1 VYPLPRVA
9 RGLEKQKVVA
19 ASEVEA
25 VPGKA
30 KGAKRRRKA
39 SPWVG
44 DKTSE
49 RELLLANPVKPSKK
63 SKVKEMEAL
72 SSGLSTAKK
81 ASPTKGGLRKMP
93 LASVEGDESGY
104 QG

>member
-1 VYPLPRVA
+1 VQGY
-9 RGLEKQKVVA
+9 
-19 ASEVEA
+19 
-25 VPGKA
+25 

-39 SPWVG
+39 SPRVG

-63 SKVKEMEAL
+63 SKAKETEVL
-72 SSGLSTAKK
+72 SLGLSTVKK
-81 ASPTKGGLRKMP
+81 ASAVKVPATPSLTTKGGVRKTP
-93 LASVEGDESGY
+93 PASVEGDESGY